1 MKLLLYYIALLI
13 LIVLVTGFLLSTG
26 SGQGMS
32 MNQVIT
38 VCSFLILYT
47 VGMSFVGEMK
57 AEDERDLAHKF
68 TASRAGI
75 IAGTIILSIGILV
88 QLFTHHLDYWLLAG
102 LIGINVTKI
111 VSLIY
116 LNYRK

>member
-1 MKLLLYYIALLI
+1 MKILLYYIALLI
-13 LIVLVTGFLLSTG
+13 LIALVTGFLLSTG
-26 SGQGMS
+26 GSSMS
-32 MNQVIT
+32 MNQIIT
-38 VCSFLILYT
+38 VSSFLILYT
-47 VGMSFVGEMK
+47 VGISFVGEMK

-68 TASRAGI
+68 TASRAGT
-75 IAGTIILSIGILV
+75 IAGTLILSVGILV
-88 QLFTHHLDYWLLAG
+88 QLFTHHLDYWLLTA